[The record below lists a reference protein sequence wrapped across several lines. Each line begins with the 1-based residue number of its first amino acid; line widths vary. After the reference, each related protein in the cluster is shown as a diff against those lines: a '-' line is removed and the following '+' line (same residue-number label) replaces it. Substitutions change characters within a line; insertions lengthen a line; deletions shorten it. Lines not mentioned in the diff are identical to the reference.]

1 MKEKPESKEILNPYE
16 KLEGYNC
23 FGCSSKNIHGLK
35 MKFVEEGDYLVC
47 RWHPQEYFS
56 GYKSILHGGIQA
68 TLMDEI
74 GSWIVQ
80 IKLDTAGFTA
90 SLNVKYKTPVHTT
103 DKEITIRAKVTRFEK
118 RLAFIHTELFNE
130 NGELCS
136 EGELKFFTYP
146 KEIAKKKMY
155 YPEHKQF
162 YEKED

>member
-1 MKEKPESKEILNPYE
+1 MRENPESKKIINPYE

-23 FGCSSKNIHGLK
+23 FGCSSKNVHGLK
-35 MKFVEEGDYLVC
+35 MTFVEEGDYLIS

-90 SLNVKYKTPVHTT
+90 SLNVKYKKPVDTT
-103 DKEITIRAKVTRFEK
+103 DDVITIRAKVTRFEK
-118 RLAFIHTELFNE
+118 RIAFIHAELFNE
-130 NGELCS
+130 AGELCS
-136 EGELKFFTYP
+136 EAEVKYFTFPREIANNKLNYP
-146 KEIAKKKMY
+146 K
-155 YPEHKQF
+155 HKQF
-162 YEKED
+162 YEKGD